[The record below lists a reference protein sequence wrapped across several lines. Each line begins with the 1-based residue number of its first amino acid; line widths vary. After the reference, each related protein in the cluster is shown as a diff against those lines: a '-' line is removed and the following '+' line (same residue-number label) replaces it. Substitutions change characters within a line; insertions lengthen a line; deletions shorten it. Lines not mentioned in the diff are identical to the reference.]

1 MPHIALP
8 DLPGMRAL
16 LTYRPETSKPM
27 NELAEVL
34 LRGPGSLSPGERE
47 LIAAYVSSKND
58 CHYCCSIHSAI
69 AAHQLEGGEDL
80 VEKTKQNPAEA
91 RISEKLK
98 ALLAIAGK
106 VQQGGKSV
114 TSDDIAQARQQG
126 ATDLEIHDTVLIASA
141 FCMFNRYVDGL
152 ATFAPQDPDFY
163 RVRGA
168 YVAEKGYVAVSQ
180 EYATAASEKS

>member
-1 MPHIALP
+1 
-8 DLPGMRAL
+8 
-16 LTYRPETSKPM
+16 
-27 NELAEVL
+27 
-34 LRGPGSLSPGERE
+34 
-47 LIAAYVSSKND
+47 
-58 CHYCCSIHSAI
+58 
-69 AAHQLEGGEDL
+69 

-126 ATDLEIHDTVLIASA
+126 ATDLEIHDTVLIAAA

-163 RVRGA
+163 RARGA

-180 EYATAASEKS
+180 EYAAAAREKS